1 MTSVEVL
8 GDCRVI
14 VQLPAA
20 ESDDLIAAG
29 EVLIQEGLD
38 CWTVPPARSAELAGL
53 RAVFGRRVRLGVAD
67 LRTPEQ
73 VTDALACAPD
83 LLLSPFATAEL
94 LAAASATPM
103 VLGGLTPN
111 EIDQALRLGPAAVQA
126 IPCDALGSLYART
139 LTALFEGEPLIAA
152 GKLERFQCEM
162 WLESGAAAVAPYG
175 TFSTADVEDPD
186 LSDLRRRA
194 QGYRFG

>member
-1 MTSVEVL
+1 MTPVEVL

-14 VQLPAA
+14 VQLPSADQ
-20 ESDDLIAAG
+20 DDLIAAG
-29 EVLIQEGLD
+29 EVLIQERLD
-38 CWTVPPARSAELAGL
+38 CWTVPPARSAELAG
-53 RAVFGRRVRLGVAD
+53 RRVRLGVAD
-67 LRTPEQ
+67 LRTPEL
-73 VTDALACAPD
+73 VTDALAYAPD
-83 LLLSPFATAEL
+83 LLLSPFASAEL
-94 LAAASATPM
+94 LAAASGTPM
-103 VLGGLTPN
+103 VLGGLTPT

-162 WLESGAAAVAPYG
+162 WLESGAAAVAPSG
-175 TFSTADVEDPD
+175 IFSTADVEDPD